1 MKFEIK
7 EVRDAVIGKDVRK
20 CVGEKLLKYGC
31 TRALVLFDCYMAKDG
46 FVEELKE
53 IINASGI
60 ECFTYMVAEG
70 EPTSSETDKIIDF
83 FYQVKADGIVALG
96 GGSTIDSAKIAGK
109 VIANG
114 GRTID
119 YLEGYETAF
128 TKGQKRFSPIIG
140 MPTTGGTGAE
150 VCWGFMC
157 DNESNGIKTFGV
169 NPCTMAIVDPIYS
182 VSVPAYVTAFTGM
195 DALSQCAESLCNTYI
210 IPNPM
215 CDIFC
220 REGLELALKYIP
232 IAVNEPTNIEA
243 RSQMLWAATLS
254 GYVLNM
260 RKTHIGHAVAN
271 QISDAYHLPHGVGTG
286 CGLSVQV
293 RYIVMHSPEIVR
305 VWAPFFGVEC
315 DDTSDMKVVGQQLI
329 KAVNDFQKKIG
340 LHSMK
345 ELGIPESFCDL
356 AADNISC
363 DKKWVVVPNPPDFDV
378 LRIALHDA
386 WDY

>member
-7 EVRDAVIGKDVRK
+7 EVRDAVIGRDARK
-20 CVGEKLLKYGC
+20 SVGEKLLKYGC
-31 TRALVLFDCYMAKDG
+31 TRALLLYDKYMGATDYVK
-46 FVEELKE
+46 ELE
-53 IINASGI
+53 QIIRASDI
-60 ECFTYMVAEG
+60 EVFSYRVADG
-70 EPTSSETDKIIDF
+70 EPTSSETDKIIDY
-83 FYQVKADGIVALG
+83 FYEVHADGIVALG
-96 GGSTIDSAKIAGK
+96 GGSTIDSAKIVGK

-119 YLEGYETAF
+119 YLEGYATAF
-128 TKGQKRFSPIIG
+128 TKGTKRFSPIIG

-182 VSVPAYVTAFTGM
+182 LSVPAYITAFTGM
-195 DALSQCAESLCNTYI
+195 DALSQCAESLCNTYA
-210 IPNPM
+210 IPNPL

-220 REGLELALKYIP
+220 KEGLPIALKYLP
-232 IAVNEPTNIEA
+232 IAVREPENIEA
-243 RSQMLWAATLS
+243 REQMLWAATLS

-271 QISDAYHLPHGVGTG
+271 QISDAFHLPHGVGTG
-286 CGLSVQV
+286 CGLAVQA
-293 RYIVMHSPEIVR
+293 RYNALKSPEIIK
-305 VWAPFFGVEC
+305 VWAPLFGVDCPE
-315 DDTSDMKVVGQQLI
+315 DADLKEVGAKVVKVI
-329 KAVNDFQKKIG
+329 DDFQKEIG

-345 ELGIPESFCDL
+345 QLGIPESFCDL
-356 AADNISC
+356 AADNIAK
-363 DKKWVVVPNPPDFDV
+363 DKKWLVVPNPPDFDA
-378 LRIALHDA
+378 LRAALHDS